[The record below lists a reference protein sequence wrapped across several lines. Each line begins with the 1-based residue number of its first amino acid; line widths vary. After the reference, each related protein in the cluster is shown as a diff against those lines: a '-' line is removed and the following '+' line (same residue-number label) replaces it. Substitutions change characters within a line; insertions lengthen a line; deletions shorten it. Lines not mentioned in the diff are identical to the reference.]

1 MDASS
6 RILSE
11 LASRELALDQQIEA
25 AKAEADREIEAAR
38 ARAAHIEQEANAQLA
53 EMQAE
58 FEQVL
63 AARTAE
69 IRERAHVDAQRE
81 VQAATERS
89 ERKLEQAVVMILK
102 AVLP

>member
-25 AKAEADREIEAAR
+25 AKAEAAREVEAAR
-38 ARAAHIEQEANAQLA
+38 ARAAHIDQETNAQLA
-53 EMQAE
+53 EMQTE

-63 AARTAE
+63 AARTAD
-69 IRERAHVDAQRE
+69 IRAKAHTDAERE
-81 VQAATERS
+81 VQAATARS